1 MNDVTYCLRNAGV
14 NTYYCTGSKE
24 CRFSDRAW
32 IIRSMIAGMISAEG
46 EWDEDATKTEKDYEN
61 IGKAIDTMYDAVSAL
76 RTREGRDHNGELE
89 NNGTQISKEDK

>member
-14 NTYYCTGSKE
+14 NTYYCTGTEE

-46 EWDEDATKTEKDYEN
+46 EWSEDVTKTMDDCEVLREATDKMYE
-61 IGKAIDTMYDAVSAL
+61 AVSAL
-76 RTREGRDHNGELE
+76 MKLEGRDHNGELI